1 MGLRGA
7 GLGRLKLEGAEVGP
21 GALLGAADP
30 EVFAECV
37 ARARLGWA
45 GIAAGV
51 GRAVLDYVIPY
62 VNERVAFGEPV
73 SHRQAVAFAVADIGI
88 ELEGLRLVALRAAAR
103 ADAEEDFSREA
114 ALARQLAARYGMQI
128 GSEGVQLLGGAGYIA
143 EHPVERW
150 YRDLRATGL
159 MEGVLVV

>member
-7 GLGRLKLEGAEVGP
+7 ALGRLRLDGVKVGA
-21 GALLGAADP
+21 GALLGEADP
-30 EVFAECV
+30 QVFAECV
-37 ARARLGWA
+37 ARSRLAWA

-62 VNERVAFGEPV
+62 VNQRVAFGEPV
-73 SHRQAVAFAVADIGI
+73 SHRQAVAFAVSDVAI
-88 ELEGLRLVALRAAAR
+88 ELEGLRLVALRAAGR
-103 ADAEEDFSREA
+103 ADAERSFAREA
-114 ALARQLAARYGMQI
+114 ALARSLAARHGMAI
-128 GSEGVQLLGGAGYIA
+128 GSQGVQLLGGAGYIA